1 MILEQSSYASILRD
15 ELARRTQANPRYSQR
30 AFARDLGLSPGEV
43 SEVLRG
49 VRKLSLRS
57 VLRIAKSLSLNE
69 AETRHL
75 GYLVQWERASGVDK
89 EVLPGPARRQSLST
103 TMFNLVSDWYCFAIL
118 NLADCEGFRWN
129 VKWIAKRLSISA
141 AEVAAG
147 LDRLEQVGLVERK
160 NGRYSV
166 CRDYVL
172 SPDGI
177 PSEAIRNFHRQ
188 ILQKAS
194 RALDLQKISER
205 EISGVGF
212 AVDPKSLPA
221 IKKEIS
227 SFLDGM
233 VAKYGRGR
241 HLKEVYQC
249 EVALFRLSEPEQK
262 S

>member
-15 ELARRTQANPRYSQR
+15 ELARRLQANPRYSQR

-43 SEVLRG
+43 SEVMRG

-57 VLRIAKSLSLNE
+57 VLRVAKALSLNE

-75 GYLVQWERASGVDK
+75 GYLVQYERASGEDK
-89 EVLPGPARRQSLST
+89 EILPGPARRQELST
-103 TMFNLVSDWYCFAIL
+103 TMFNVVSDWYCFAIL
-118 NLADCEGFRWN
+118 NLADTEGFRWN
-129 VKWIAKRLSISA
+129 PKWIAKRLGISA
-141 AEVAAG
+141 TEVSAA
-147 LDRLEQVGLVERK
+147 LDRLEQVGLVDRK
-160 NGRYSV
+160 KGKYEI
-166 CRDYVL
+166 CKDYVL

-194 RALDLQKISER
+194 RALDLQKITER
-205 EISGVGF
+205 DISGVGF

-221 IKKEIS
+221 MKREIS
-227 SFLDGM
+227 AFLDGI

-241 HLKEVYQC
+241 NLREVYQC
-249 EVALFRLSEPEQK
+249 EVALFRLTEPEQK